1 METKIENLKLG
12 RNDTVVLDM
21 LTNLAYMGTNEESL
35 PSPAFKAGDGSC
47 LIPGSLTTATPTT
60 LKKILEK
67 HAKNWQAQ

>member
-1 METKIENLKLG
+1 METKIENLKLR

-21 LTNLAYMGTNEESL
+21 LSNLAYMGTNEESL

-67 HAKNWQAQ
+67 HATNWQAR